1 MKKNNTECKFGQKI
15 MIIMNSN
22 EEEEEEEE
30 KKTNASLKLLLINRF
45 CSKCKIFSNK
55 SKATHSITTI
65 TKPFS
70 QATIQA

>member
-22 EEEEEEEE
+22 EEEEEEE
-30 KKTNASLKLLLINRF
+30 KKTNASLKLLLIYRF

-55 SKATHSITTI
+55 SKATHSIITI
-65 TKPFS
+65 TKPFF